1 VGIEVVELVLDGWF
15 DVMQGIVVVEE
26 SKLLVVLLL
35 DCVVDEISSLDEV
48 CDL

>member
-1 VGIEVVELVLDGWF
+1 MELVLDGWF